1 MTPEELE
8 AIKRLV
14 DESNGDVPQATPEME
29 ARCKLD
35 GSRSRLVDALHDYAE
50 IFREKAAMELRRAE
64 AVDVVAAKVAT
75 GGSAEQPDLQQS
87 EAFEREQRFMH
98 MRFQELQMR
107 VNRLILEHGDH

>member
-1 MTPEELE
+1 MTREVSLVRAE
-8 AIKRLV
+8 LV
-14 DESNGDVPQATPEME
+14 DSL
-29 ARCKLD
+29 R
-35 GSRSRLVDALHDYAE
+35 DYAE

-64 AVDVVAAKVAT
+64 AVDVVAAKVAA

-87 EAFEREQRFMH
+87 EAFEREQKFMH